1 MYNMYDVVRYTYQ
14 SKPESMVKDYE
25 FARTELEAK
34 DYKFV
39 QVKNSWLDKANPYNG
54 VNIKMSDKNG
64 NKFELQFH
72 TQESL
77 AIKNGKMHEL
87 YEKQRR
93 IKDVNS
99 KEYSKLKNEM
109 KKLSNG
115 MEKPSDIERIK

>member
-34 DYKFV
+34 GYKFV

-77 AIKNGKMHEL
+77 VIKNGKMHEL

-99 KEYSKLKNEM
+99 KEYADLKNEM
-109 KKLSNG
+109 KKISNG